1 MREGSTEGTL
11 PELRLGEQY
20 AGAPGPGE
28 GTLLY
33 LRGGLVRGMLEHLAL
48 GEGTLLYLSGGLV
61 RGMLERLALVSGI
74 WGEEEVK
81 SNCSPDTNSSSST
94 TPTWKILSNASY
106 TVDAQNR
113 WLAG

>member
-1 MREGSTEGTL
+1 
-11 PELRLGEQY
+11 
-20 AGAPGPGE
+20 
-28 GTLLY
+28 
-33 LRGGLVRGMLEHLAL
+33 MLERLAL

-61 RGMLERLALVSGI
+61 SSMLERLALVSGI

-94 TPTWKILSNASY
+94 TPTWKFCQMLHIC